1 VLSSTPRPDAR
12 PAGLKNCTVLFMTE
26 LPLTEARRQFGSLV
40 RRAASARER
49 VTITDHGQPAAVIVG
64 AQELADLEEALA
76 IAEYRAAQASGDVH
90 VVSQGEARARLG
102 LPRR

>member
-1 VLSSTPRPDAR
+1 
-12 PAGLKNCTVLFMTE
+12 MTE
-26 LPLTEARRQFGSLV
+26 LSLTEARKQFGALI

-76 IAEYRAAQASGDVH
+76 VAEYRASQAAGEVP
-90 VVSQGEARARLG
+90 VVGHAEVRERLG

>member
-1 VLSSTPRPDAR
+1 
-12 PAGLKNCTVLFMTE
+12 MTE